1 MHYLCLVQI
10 EHSSPVVGERGHPW
24 QGVTSGI
31 APVSSRHYGLGH
43 CKPYPLQNYMK
54 KHVSGQFILGELR
67 QHVLLPLIG
76 NPLFSE
82 AEQLRANHF
91 VHESEDIARLT
102 RWGAN
107 VLVEIARRQ
116 AEAARQRRDLATG
129 TTLRQLSSTSFR
141 GHRSRPRRPA
151 PTWVPSAFFPD
162 RADRRAGTFDRANA
176 ARFQP
181 ADSLTFASLLNR
193 PAR

>member
-1 MHYLCLVQI
+1 MLTSVPQ
-10 EHSSPVVGERGHPW
+10 SS
-24 QGVTSGI
+24 
-31 APVSSRHYGLGH
+31 
-43 CKPYPLQNYMK
+43 
-54 KHVSGQFILGELR
+54 LGELR

-107 VLVEIARRQ
+107 VLAEIAQRQ
-116 AEAARQRRDLATG
+116 AEAACQRRDLATDA
-129 TTLRQLSSTSFR
+129 TVRQLRSGGFR
-141 GHRSRPRRPA
+141 GHRARLCLPA
-151 PTWVPSAFFPD
+151 PTWVPGAFFPD
-162 RADRRAGTFDRANA
+162 RSDRRAGTFDRLAA

-181 ADSLTFASLLNR
+181 AGSLTFASLLNR

>member
-1 MHYLCLVQI
+1 MLISVPPP
-10 EHSSPVVGERGHPW
+10 S
-24 QGVTSGI
+24 
-31 APVSSRHYGLGH
+31 
-43 CKPYPLQNYMK
+43 
-54 KHVSGQFILGELR
+54 LGELR

-91 VHESEDIARLT
+91 VHESDDIARLT

-116 AEAARQRRDLATG
+116 AEAARQHRDLATSA
-129 TTLRQLSSTSFR
+129 TLRQLRSGSFR
-141 GHRSRPRRPA
+141 GHCARPRRST
-151 PTWVPSAFFPD
+151 PTWVSGTFFPD
-162 RADRRAGTFDRANA
+162 RADRRASTFDRLAV

-181 ADSLTFASLLNR
+181 ADSLTFAALITRQSR
-193 PAR
+193 